1 MTMKAARIHAF
12 GGPEVVAYEDVPK
25 PTPKEHEVLFK
36 VTSTSMNYADV
47 QWRLG
52 NYVDRT
58 LPATLGREAAGIIE
72 ALGPGVTHLHV
83 GQPIMARAPG
93 GHAEYAIAQ
102 VDNVFPCPPGLD
114 MAQAGGIPIIFLTAY
129 HLLRSLKG
137 LQPGDT
143 VLVQA
148 AASGV
153 GTVLVQLCKQWGF
166 RSIATASTEAKLELA
181 RQLGAEET
189 INYTEHDFEG
199 EVKRLTNGLGVQL
212 ALDAVGGEVAEK
224 SMRCLAP
231 FGCLVN
237 YGNASNRPASLSLS
251 SMRENRAAMGF
262 SLSASSPG
270 RDNQAAMAEL
280 LALIADKKVRLIVDQ
295 VLPLAEAAKAHAHLS
310 NRGTMGK
317 VLLVP

>member
-1 MTMKAARIHAF
+1 MKAARIHAF
-12 GGPEVVAYEDVPK
+12 GGPEVVTYEDIPT
-25 PTPKEHEVLFK
+25 PTPKENEVLFK

-47 QWRLG
+47 QWRRG

-72 ALGPGVTHLHV
+72 AVGPGVTTLKV
-83 GQPIMARAPG
+83 GQSIMARAPG
-93 GHAEYAIAQ
+93 SHAEYAIAR
-102 VDNVFPCPPGLD
+102 VENVFPCPAGLD

-129 HLLRSLKG
+129 HLLRSMKR

-153 GTVLVQLCKQWGF
+153 GTVLIQLGKQWDF

-181 RQLGAEET
+181 RQLGTEET
-189 INYTEHDFEG
+189 INYATQDFEA
-199 EVKRLTNGLGVQL
+199 EVKRLTNGVGVQL
-212 ALDAVGGEVAEK
+212 ALEAVGGDVTEK

-237 YGNASNRPASLSLS
+237 YGNASNTPASLPLASF
-251 SMRENRAAMGF
+251 RDNRAAMGF
-262 SLSASSPG
+262 SLTANVPG
-270 RDNQAAMAEL
+270 RDNQAAMGEL
-280 LALIADKKVRLIVDQ
+280 LGLILDKKVRLIVDQ
-295 VLPLAEAAKAHAHLS
+295 VLPLSEAAKAHAHLS
-310 NRGTMGK
+310 NRGAMGK
-317 VLLVP
+317 VLLIP